1 LVPAAPNGAPRYRMG
16 AGAARCPEAPAGT
29 HWYQRHHLVPAV
41 PSGAARYRSVRV
53 PPRHRGVRDGTRG
66 AVWRLW
72 VAYGTGTDPVPV
84 GAVGYPWYQ
93 AVPSVTGGTAL
104 VPYCAGCAGCGRL
117 SVYRLDLHL
126 SSPITFNAN
135 LSRPATYVIVQLC
148 MFSCFGLLYM

>member
-1 LVPAAPNGAPRYRMG
+1 MVPPGTAWVPVPQGAPRHPRAPIGTNGTIWYR
-16 AGAARCPEAPAGT
+16 RYQVVPPGT
-29 HWYQRHHLVPAV
+29 DWCWYR
-41 PSGAARYRSVRV
+41 RV